1 MKKSLLFALLFSCI
15 LFLFSL
21 SGCDREAEARDRQQA
36 YEDAYQEGY
45 EAGQED
51 ILEDPSSYGI
61 ANNVEYS
68 DSSDEDAAYERG
80 LEDGYEE
87 GYQACMED
95 YGIEEEGW

>member
-1 MKKSLLFALLFSCI
+1 MKKSLPFALLFTC
-15 LFLFSL
+15 FLIFPL
-21 SGCDREAEARDRQQA
+21 SGCNREAEARDRQQA

-51 ILEDPSSYGI
+51 ILEDPSSYGVGTY
-61 ANNVEYS
+61 VEYS

-80 LEDGYEE
+80 LEDGYAE

-95 YGIEEEGW
+95 YGITEEGW